1 MDKLLRPAKLE
12 VDPHAPEAELIFNHW
27 LQTFQRFRQT
37 ARNAQPEANRDGFDL
52 FGLLVDYLAPN
63 VFPLVEET
71 KDYYTAITTFKT
83 AFVKTKNVVFARHIL
98 AAQAKKQKESLQISA
113 STFVHFCKHF
123 SKFLQ
128 AIPVVSER

>member
-12 VDPHAPEAELIFNHW
+12 VDPHAPETELIFKHW
-27 LQTFQRFRQT
+27 LQTFQRFRQA

-52 FGLLVDYLAPN
+52 YGLLVDYLASN

-71 KDYYTAITTFKT
+71 EDYYRAISTFKT
-83 AFVKTKNVVFARHIL
+83 AFVKPKNVVFARHIL
-98 AAQAKKQKESLQISA
+98 ATQAQKQKESL
-113 STFVHFCKHF
+113 

-128 AIPVVSER
+128 ALRELAKDFKFDAVTGEQYVK